1 MGKYKDNKKMT
12 YKVFSKVDNIKQPNT
27 IINLTNVVES
37 EIYNHISSTLKDR
50 FSGYRIGINHVDKCV
65 NVDYI

>member
-27 IINLTNVVES
+27 IINLTNVSES
-37 EIYNHISSTLKDR
+37 EVYNHISSTLKDR
-50 FSGYRIGINHVDKCV
+50 FSGYNISINHLDKCV